1 MLEFIFG
8 IVTTLVIEFIL
19 LVIYTAKIYGGNK

>member
-1 MLEFIFG
+1 MLDFFYG

-19 LVIYTAKIYGGNK
+19 LAIYTKKVYGGK

>member
-19 LVIYTAKIYGGNK
+19 LVIYTAKIYGGK